1 MRSAERRYL
10 RALVSLEKLPFPRL
24 AATPLVRCTP
34 YAEMWDT
41 QPHPLG
47 AWAGVAP

>member
-1 MRSAERRYL
+1 MRRAERRYL
-10 RALVSLEKLPFPRL
+10 LDLVSLEKLPFPRL

-41 QPHPLG
+41 RQHPLG